1 MRLLKVLMWAVES
14 VAKAGTIALVGV
26 YPQTVKMYPVGM
38 SMMKNL
44 TVKGGNC
51 NHLKYAAKL
60 LGMVRSGIIRP
71 EQVLTKHHPLTN
83 VLDANRHFDKREA
96 GWIKVELRPAA

>member
-1 MRLLKVLMWAVES
+1 
-14 VAKAGTIALVGV
+14 
-26 YPQTVKMYPVGM
+26 M

-60 LGMVRSGIIRP
+60 LEMVRAGVIKTERI
-71 EQVLTKHHPLTN
+71 LTKHQSLSD
-83 VLDANRHFDKREA
+83 VLDAYRHFDKREP
-96 GWIKVELRPAA
+96 GWVKVELRPAA